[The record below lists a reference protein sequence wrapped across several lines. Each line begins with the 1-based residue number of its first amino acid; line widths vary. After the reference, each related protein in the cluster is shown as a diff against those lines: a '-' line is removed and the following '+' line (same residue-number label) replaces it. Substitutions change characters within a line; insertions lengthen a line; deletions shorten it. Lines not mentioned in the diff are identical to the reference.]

1 MDNKITII
9 EGPTPNFDSVETDII
24 MGMNGW
30 TAGLSEGP
38 YLYDTARTTL
48 RTFNGDALLERCHK
62 AWANKTTMFLE
73 YRDPIGL
80 TREVPIVAA
89 QAVDSADGDLLVLWV
104 RRDPEDDEDDGEDFD
119 LDFDDTDDLD
129 W

>member
-9 EGPTPNFDSVETDII
+9 EGPTPNFDPVETDFI
-24 MGMNGW
+24 MGINGW
-30 TAGLSEGP
+30 TSGLSEGP

-48 RTFNGDALLERCHK
+48 RTFNSEALIKRCHK
-62 AWANKTTMFLE
+62 AWASKVTMYLE

-80 TREVPIVAA
+80 KKEIPIVAA
-89 QAVDSADGDLLVLWV
+89 RSVNSENGEMLVLWV
-104 RRDPEDDEDDGEDFD
+104 RKDPEEDEEADIDI
-119 LDFDDTDDLD
+119 DFDDMDSY

>member
-9 EGPTPNFDSVETDII
+9 EGPTPNFDSVETDFI
-24 MGMNGW
+24 MGINGW

-48 RTFNGDALLERCHK
+48 RTFNGEALLKRCYN
-62 AWANKTTMFLE
+62 AWAHQATMFLE
-73 YRDPIGL
+73 YRDPIGMKK
-80 TREVPIVAA
+80 EVPIVAA
-89 QAVDSADGDLLVLWV
+89 RAIDSDNGDLLVLWV
-104 RRDPEDDEDDGEDFD
+104 RKDPEDDEDSDMDID
-119 LDFDDTDDLD
+119 LDDIDLG

>member
-9 EGPTPNFDSVETDII
+9 EGPTPNFDSVETDFI
-24 MGMNGW
+24 MGINGW
-30 TAGLSEGP
+30 TSGLSEGP

-48 RTFNGDALLERCHK
+48 RTFNGEALLERCHN
-62 AWANKTTMFLE
+62 AWARQTTMYLE

-80 TREVPIVAA
+80 TKEVPIVAA
-89 QAVDSADGDLLVLWV
+89 RAVDTDDGDLLVLWV
-104 RRDPEDDEDDGEDFD
+104 RKDPEDDEDDLDI
-119 LDFDDTDDLD
+119 DFDDMD

>member
-9 EGPTPNFDSVETDII
+9 EGPTPNFDSVETDFL
-24 MGMNGW
+24 MGINGW

-48 RTFNGDALLERCHK
+48 RTFNGEALIERCHK

-80 TREVPIVAA
+80 RKEVPIIAA
-89 QAVDSADGDLLVLWV
+89 RTVDSDQGDLLILWV
-104 RRDPEDDEDDGEDFD
+104 RTEPEENEQENYGI
-119 LDFDDTDDLD
+119 DFDDTDLE

>member
-9 EGPTPNFDSVETDII
+9 EGPTPNFDSVETDFI

-48 RTFNGDALLERCHK
+48 RTFNGKALLERCHK
-62 AWANKTTMFLE
+62 TWAQNATMFLE
-73 YRDPIGL
+73 YRDPIGMKQ
-80 TREVPIVAA
+80 EVPIIAA
-89 QAVDSADGDLLVLWV
+89 RTVDSDDGDLLILWV
-104 RRDPEDDEDDGEDFD
+104 RRDPEEDETEDFD
-119 LDFDDTDDLD
+119 LDFDDSDPD

>member
-9 EGPTPNFDSVETDII
+9 EGPTPNFDSVETDFL
-24 MGMNGW
+24 MGINGW

-48 RTFNGDALLERCHK
+48 RTFNGEALIERCHK

-73 YRDPIGL
+73 YRDPIGS
-80 TREVPIVAA
+80 RKEVPIIAA
-89 QAVDSADGDLLVLWV
+89 RTVDSDQGDLLILWV
-104 RRDPEDDEDDGEDFD
+104 RTEPEENEQENYGI
-119 LDFDDTDDLD
+119 DFDDTDLE

>member
-9 EGPTPNFDSVETDII
+9 EGPTPNFDSVDTDFI
-24 MGMNGW
+24 MGINGW

-48 RTFNGDALLERCHK
+48 RTFNGEALLERCHT
-62 AWANKTTMFLE
+62 AWAHKVTMYLE
-73 YRDPIGL
+73 YRDQIGMKK
-80 TREVPIVAA
+80 EVPIVAA
-89 QAVDSADGDLLVLWV
+89 RSVDSENGDLLILWV
-104 RRDPEDDEDDGEDFD
+104 RRDPEEYEEIEDDI
-119 LDFDDTDDLD
+119 DFDDTDTD

>member
-9 EGPTPNFDSVETDII
+9 EGPTPNFDSVETDFI
-24 MGMNGW
+24 MGVNGW

-48 RTFNGDALLERCHK
+48 RTFNGEVLLQRCHN
-62 AWANKTTMFLE
+62 AWAHKTTMYLE

-80 TREVPIVAA
+80 KKEVPIVAA
-89 QAVDSADGDLLVLWV
+89 RAIDSEDGDLLVLWV
-104 RRDPEDDEDDGEDFD
+104 RCDPEEDEEADIDIDFGD
-119 LDFDDTDDLD
+119 MSSD